1 MLAVVSVSDFFHK
14 KKKIKDK
21 KNIKMA
27 CYPPEEFLHEE
38 VFLGGPIEIVEELVV
53 ISHRVAGVK
62 QLLLQLAEQQLTLL
76 PAQSQINHAM
86 SVPWFCQNCTV
97 ILPQVLCKTLT
108 IKTALSFFIRFS
120 AKTLTNCKRF

>member
-1 MLAVVSVSDFFHK
+1 MTVACSDIFFRMLAVISVSDFFHK

-38 VFLGGPIEIVEELVV
+38 VFLRGSIEIVEELVV
-53 ISHRVAGVK
+53 VSHGVAGVK

-76 PAQSQINHAM
+76 PAQSQG
-86 SVPWFCQNCTV
+86 
-97 ILPQVLCKTLT
+97 
-108 IKTALSFFIRFS
+108 R
-120 AKTLTNCKRF
+120 